1 LFTGVAENPKQ
12 SRRILD
18 EEDEKLYMTQIIKYL
33 KRIKPLVSINKLER
47 LANIPQ
53 GTLNKA
59 FSGGRA
65 LPDVHVFPLMKV
77 LIRILGVVAIDKWR
91 YTAKD
96 DDSVI
101 FVERD
106 VNAQE
111 REFYDAIGI
120 AELLND
126 NDNTNSK

>member
-1 LFTGVAENPKQ
+1 
-12 SRRILD
+12 
-18 EEDEKLYMTQIIKYL
+18 MTPIIKYL

-47 LANIPQ
+47 LANVPQ

-59 FSGGRA
+59 FSGERT
-65 LPDVHVFPLMKV
+65 LPNVHIFPIMKV
-77 LIRILGVVAIDKWR
+77 LIRFFGIVAIDKWR

-96 DDSVI
+96 DDTVI

-120 AELLND
+120 AELLNVD
-126 NDNTNSK
+126 DNTNKTTNDYNS